1 MFFYFRSLPTRPI
14 TGLKNNA
21 AVSGISLNGNVVT
34 LSNSVLNQGTVTVSN
49 GYTLKLADDVPKST
63 VTNAAW
69 SVSGTTATYKANA
82 TSAGYS
88 LSSDGKTINYTN
100 ASGGNTVTI
109 TGLKN
114 GLSVTNGNIEGIS
127 LKDNVVMVSSTIIGN
142 GEVKITGN
150 GYTLEIVEDMP
161 IPDGVT
167 VQKDVLTVT
176 NKFADDIINLNEK
189 WATGVTKANTS
200 AISRNLSVVGNS
212 ANNSIK
218 SGNGSDTISAGLGND
233 TLTGGNGKDI
243 FIYEGGNDVITD
255 YKPNEDKIKL
265 NLSEVKSSSVKGSD
279 VILTT
284 SNGTLT
290 VKATKD
296 KVITFVDDNGDTEE
310 KIFFANYSYAPLVN
324 GLTYDAKRAVL
335 TASNKFKDD
344 EIDLSEYLPTVTK
357 LNASAVN
364 QALNIVGNDSAISI
378 KGGKGA
384 DTLNGGTGNDTLTGG
399 TGNDVFIYE
408 GGNDVITDYK
418 VGEDKIKISAIT
430 SSTVKGS
437 DVILTTSNGTLT
449 VKATK
454 DKAITFVDDNGATT
468 EKIFFAN
475 YSYDPLVNGL
485 TYDAKRAVLTAS
497 NKFKG
502 DEIDLSEYLPTVTK
516 VNASAVSQAL
526 NIVGNDSDNSIK
538 AGKSDDTIYGGDG
551 KNTIFG
557 GTGNDSIY
565 GGNDNDKLQ
574 GDAGND
580 TLNGGLG
587 NNTLTGGAGNDAFIY
602 EGGNDVI
609 TDYTA
614 GQDSIKVSDTISKV
628 SYSGKNVIF
637 TIGSGS
643 LTVNNA
649 KGKDISVID
658 SSNKTQ
664 TYSRTLEILYDDNFM
679 TDEFEIDEISEVTET
694 NYSVGKF
701 ENTKDNAQICS
712 IDSIASA
719 SYADEK

>member
-1 MFFYFRSLPTRPI
+1 M
-14 TGLKNNA
+14 GLKNNA

-34 LSNSVLNQGTVTVSN
+34 LSNSVLNQG
-49 GYTLKLADDVPKST
+49 
-63 VTNAAW
+63 
-69 SVSGTTATYKANA
+69 
-82 TSAGYS
+82 
-88 LSSDGKTINYTN
+88 
-100 ASGGNTVTI
+100 TVTI

-167 VQKDVLTVT
+167 VQKDVLPVT

-335 TASNKFKDD
+335 TASNKFK
-344 EIDLSEYLPTVTK
+344 
-357 LNASAVN
+357 
-364 QALNIVGNDSAISI
+364 
-378 KGGKGA
+378 
-384 DTLNGGTGNDTLTGG
+384 
-399 TGNDVFIYE
+399 
-408 GGNDVITDYK
+408 
-418 VGEDKIKISAIT
+418 
-430 SSTVKGS
+430 
-437 DVILTTSNGTLT
+437 
-449 VKATK
+449 
-454 DKAITFVDDNGATT
+454 
-468 EKIFFAN
+468 
-475 YSYDPLVNGL
+475 
-485 TYDAKRAVLTAS
+485 
-497 NKFKG
+497 G

-587 NNTLTGGAGNDAFIY
+587 NNTLTGGAGNDVFIY

-694 NYSVGKF
+694 NYSIGKF